1 MRVKFMT
8 LVLSLVLLFGTVIT
22 VDAAGLKTVAVS
34 VGQTTAENAAKQYL
48 KVMPFSRQGLI
59 EQLSSQYGSGFSE
72 DESVAAVDKLE
83 QEELVDWNEQAVR
96 YARRY
101 LEMMPFSRQGLLKQL
116 SSEFG
121 SQFTDEQAET
131 AVAYLESTKEADW
144 NQEATEAAESYLKIF
159 DFSRREL
166 LDQLTSVYG
175 SGFTPEQAEYA
186 LNAVGY

>member
-72 DESVAAVDKLE
+72 EESVAAVDKLE
-83 QEELVDWNEQAVR
+83 QEELVDWR
-96 YARRY
+96 KTYRI
-101 LEMMPFSRQGLLKQL
+101 P
-116 SSEFG
+116 
-121 SQFTDEQAET
+121 ET
-131 AVAYLESTKEADW
+131 ASAFSIRRHAPNAD
-144 NQEATEAAESYLKIF
+144 
-159 DFSRREL
+159 
-166 LDQLTSVYG
+166 
-175 SGFTPEQAEYA
+175 PER
-186 LNAVGY
+186 